1 VTAPVQSPTDH
12 RERLLAG
19 MADAIRET
27 GSFQQTTVADIVRR
41 ARTSRRTFY
50 EHFDDREDCFL
61 ALFDVVAAEAL
72 TAIAEEAT
80 GDASWAERVDRA
92 LAAYLDEVAAEPELS
107 RACLQE
113 IQGLGPRGAE
123 RVRRMTERWA
133 RQIVL
138 LVEEGSR
145 LDPAVQPISME
156 VATVISG
163 GFRDLMIA
171 TLDQG
176 RELSELQSV
185 GSDLMRRLTARDR
198 SPQAPDPLPQT

>member
-19 MADAIRET
+19 MADAIRES
-27 GSFQQTTVADIVRR
+27 GSFQQTTIADVVRR

-50 EHFDDREDCFL
+50 EHFDGREDCFL
-61 ALFDVVAAEAL
+61 ALFDVVSAEAL
-72 TAIAEEAT
+72 AAIADEAT
-80 GDASWAERVDRA
+80 GGAPWAERVDRA

-145 LDPAVQPISME
+145 LDPAVQSISME

-176 RELSELQSV
+176 RDLSELQSV
-185 GSDLMRRLTARDR
+185 GSDLMRRLTARDQR
-198 SPQAPDPLPQT
+198 LAPDPVPQT

>member
-61 ALFDVVAAEAL
+61 ALFDVVAAQAL
-72 TAIAEEAT
+72 TAIADEAT
-80 GDASWAERVDRA
+80 GGAPWAERVDRA